1 MKQLNRNFYT
11 SRSSY
16 WQILGILLLF
26 VSFLSLVILFLNPAT
41 AQAEKMRKLQEP
53 VQSALVANY
62 SIDAQRGFVPQIS
75 LSLVREFLRER
86 GSAAEADGQ
95 FVALLQ
101 NLQTLVPTVTPDP
114 NMVLLAPDTPE
125 PTTSLTVTS
134 SSTVTITLTETET
147 FTPTPTK
154 SVTPWIVTYTWTPW
168 PPSSSRPTPTLA
180 PAIVLDTE
188 TPPPAPIPTIPPTP
202 TFTNIVPPP
211 ISPTNTVVTPANTIV
226 TPTNTEVPPTATVTT
241 QPDPPV
247 SPATPIVIE
256 PPRRPTATSTPQPTK
271 TPEPTREPKPTKV
284 PKDTKE
290 PKDTKVPRTDGSDD
304 VIILKVPMLS
314 EPVIIERSSSTD

>member
-1 MKQLNRNFYT
+1 MKQYNRNFYT

-41 AQAEKMRKLQEP
+41 AQADKMRKLQEP

-62 SIDAQRGFVPQIS
+62 SVDAQRGFVPQIS
-75 LSLVREFLRER
+75 LSLIREFLRER

-95 FVALLQ
+95 FIALLQ

-125 PTTSLTVTS
+125 PTSSLTVTS
-134 SSTVTITLTETET
+134 LSTVTITLTETET
-147 FTPTPTK
+147 STPTPTK

-168 PPSSSRPTPTLA
+168 PPSSSRPTATIA
-180 PAIVLDTE
+180 PAVVADTE
-188 TPPPAPIPTIPPTP
+188 TPPPAPIPTIPPTQA
-202 TFTNIVPPP
+202 FTNTVSPT
-211 ISPTNTVVTPANTIV
+211 ISPTDTVV
-226 TPTNTEVPPTATVTT
+226 TPTNTEVPTVTPT
-241 QPDPPV
+241 TPVPPEEE
-247 SPATPIVIE
+247 ATPVFVQ
-256 PPRRPTATSTPQPTK
+256 PPRRPTETSTPAPTR

-290 PKDTKVPRTDGSDD
+290 PKDTREPRDTKEPRTDGSDD
-304 VIILKVPMLS
+304 ILILKVPMLS
-314 EPVIIERSSSTD
+314 EPVIIERSSTTD